1 MTSPSERYR
10 DVQRTR
16 PWWLV
21 LLTLLPTSLIWSGA
35 GWQMFIEGTWGSDP
49 ASDAWLTILF
59 IAIGIVL
66 PLLLLNLRLTVVV
79 TDRIAIRFFPFM
91 PRARVILPDEIR
103 QHQATKYDP
112 ILDYGGW
119 GIKGTRMDRSYNM
132 MGDEGVKLF
141 LKNGRTVLIGSQRP
155 ADLDTAIGFM
165 LGERQDVN

>member
-10 DVQRTR
+10 EVQKTR
-16 PWWLV
+16 PLWLV
-21 LLTLLPTSLIWSGA
+21 LLTLLPTCLIWSGA
-35 GWQMFIEGTWGSDP
+35 GWQIFIEGTWGSDP
-49 ASDAWLTILF
+49 ASDAWLAVLF
-59 IAIGIVL
+59 ITIGIFL

-119 GIKGTRMDRSYNM
+119 GIKGTRSDRSYNM

-141 LKNGRTVLIGSQRP
+141 LKSGRTVLIGSQRP
-155 ADLDTAIGFM
+155 GELDAAIGAM
-165 LGERQDVN
+165 LGHGRDVN